1 MGSCPTRHRNPRRRG
16 FGLTAS
22 RQREI
27 IMSAV
32 SKWPRSWYF
41 VLATQANGDWN
52 YKEAAVNLQA
62 NLGKTHAS
70 ISLE

>member
-1 MGSCPTRHRNPRRRG
+1 
-16 FGLTAS
+16 
-22 RQREI
+22 
-27 IMSAV
+27 MSAV